1 MDSLAS
7 VFPWIQIVIS
17 VLLITAVMLQ
27 TSEAGLGGTFGG
39 DSSMS
44 GFHTKR
50 GFERVLFIVTI
61 VLGVLFIISTAIAL
75 LIR

>member
-1 MDSLAS
+1 MQSLSS

-17 VLLITAVMLQ
+17 VLLVVSVLMQ
-27 TSEAGLGGTFGG
+27 HSEAGLGGAFGG
-39 DSSMS
+39 SGATS

-50 GFERVLFIVTI
+50 GFERFLFIGTI
-61 VLGVLFIISTAIAL
+61 VLGVLFIISTVVAL